1 MKKFL
6 TCGVM
11 GWCLEIFWTS
21 LGALRKRQMKLM
33 GTTSAWMFP
42 IYGCAALLSPVSR
55 LIRRF
60 PAILRGSIYSFLILA
75 GEFLS
80 GSLLSRHGLCPWDY
94 SRARFHYKGLI
105 RPDYF
110 FLWFFVGLLYEKILT
125 RLRKS

>member
-55 LIRRF
+55 LIRRL
-60 PAILRGSIYSFLILA
+60 PKDLNILFMPGKWVMLSLNLMIL
-75 GEFLS
+75 
-80 GSLLSRHGLCPWDY
+80 
-94 SRARFHYKGLI
+94 LI
-105 RPDYF
+105 RENV
-110 FLWFFVGLLYEKILT
+110 L
-125 RLRKS
+125 

>member
-94 SRARFHYKGLI
+94 SPGAVPL
-105 RPDYF
+105 
-110 FLWFFVGLLYEKILT
+110 
-125 RLRKS
+125 